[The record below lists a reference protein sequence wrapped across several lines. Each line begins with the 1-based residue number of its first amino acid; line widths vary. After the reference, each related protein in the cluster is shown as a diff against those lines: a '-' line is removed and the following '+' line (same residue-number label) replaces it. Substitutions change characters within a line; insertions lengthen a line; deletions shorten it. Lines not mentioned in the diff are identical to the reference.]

1 LAILINKNGLNP
13 PPPLEEDDDDDDEG
27 IEIKMKKWKQ
37 KVLIFWI

>member
-1 LAILINKNGLNP
+1 LNP
-13 PPPLEEDDDDDDEG
+13 PPPLEEDDDDDEG

>member
-37 KVLIFWI
+37 KVLIFSI

>member
-1 LAILINKNGLNP
+1 LNP
-13 PPPLEEDDDDDDEG
+13 PPPLEDEEDDDVEG

>member
-1 LAILINKNGLNP
+1 LNP
-13 PPPLEEDDDDDDEG
+13 PPPLEEDDDDDDDEG